1 MIEIFSHPFA
11 HGNPRDGG
19 RVRRWPA
26 LVKVAGALALI
37 FGTALVPAGWT
48 IGFGGVALLLVTIMA
63 LGKISPGPLLL
74 RLLAL
79 SPFVAGVALAAAW
92 HPGGTLDWRVTAAR
106 SALCLT
112 TVILLAQTTPFGE
125 MLAVMRRAHV
135 PALLI
140 TTLALMQRYLFVLAD
155 ETERMRRARTS
166 RTFTR
171 GRRFAWWTGATVVGQ
186 LFVRASERAEHVYD
200 AMCAR
205 GWR

>member
-1 MIEIFSHPFA
+1 MTAIFPSSPA
-11 HGNPRDGG
+11 HGG
-19 RVRRWPA
+19 RLFRWPA
-26 LVKVAGALALI
+26 SAKMAVALALI

-48 IGFGGVALLLVTIMA
+48 AWFEVVALLLVAVMV
-63 LGKISPGPLLL
+63 LGKIPPGPVLR

-92 HPGGTLDWRVTAAR
+92 HPGGTLGWKITALR
-106 SALCLT
+106 SGLCLA

-125 MLAVMRRAHV
+125 MLAVLRRARV
-135 PALLI
+135 PALLV
-140 TTLALMQRYLFVLAD
+140 TTIALMQRYLFVLAD
-155 ETERMRRARTS
+155 ETERMGRARAS

-171 GRRFAWWTGATVVGQ
+171 SRWFAWRTAATVVGQ

>member
-1 MIEIFSHPFA
+1 MPAIFSPLPA
-11 HGNPRDGG
+11 HGG
-19 RVRRWPA
+19 RLLRWPA
-26 LVKVAGALALI
+26 AAKMAVALGLL

-48 IGFGGVALLLVTIMA
+48 AWFEVVTLVLVAVMV
-63 LGKISPGPLLL
+63 LGKIPPGPVLR

-92 HPGGTLDWRVTAAR
+92 HPGGTLDWKITALR
-106 SALCLT
+106 SGLCLA

-125 MLAVMRRAHV
+125 MLAVLRRARV
-135 PALLI
+135 PALLV
-140 TTLALMQRYLFVLAD
+140 TTIALMQRYLFVLAD
-155 ETERMRRARTS
+155 ETERMGRARAS

-171 GRRFAWWTGATVVGQ
+171 GRWFAWRTAATVVGQ